1 MDIQKVL
8 CDRRIT
14 SSDPDIMSAT
24 PVFVTSDKDLLYQQN
39 FLVITL

>member
-8 CDRRIT
+8 CVRLII
-14 SSDPDIMSAT
+14 SFEPDIMSGT
-24 PVFVTSDKDLLYQQN
+24 PVFVTSDNNLLYQQN